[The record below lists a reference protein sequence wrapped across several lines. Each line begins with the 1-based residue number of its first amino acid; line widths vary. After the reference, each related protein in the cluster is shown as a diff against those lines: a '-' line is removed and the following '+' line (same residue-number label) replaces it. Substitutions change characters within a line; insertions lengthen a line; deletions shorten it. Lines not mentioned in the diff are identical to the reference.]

1 MSESETTSNLPDRQ
15 PSSSPRPAPVVFM
28 RGGGVFANS
37 RDVAAFFGKEHRHV
51 LRDIDNLM
59 TQAGDRLPNF
69 EQTVVERENPS
80 GGGSIQSRA
89 FDMDRDGFTLL
100 AMGFTG
106 AKALK
111 WKLAYIAA
119 FNRMEF
125 ELRAQADPA
134 VALSDPGS
142 LRILLLQ
149 NVEKVIALETKV
161 AADAPR
167 LEAFSRIA
175 EADGSLC
182 ITDAAKTL
190 QVKPKALF
198 DFLRSHGWI
207 YTPHGGR
214 GDIAYSAKLQQGLM
228 EHKTTTVHR
237 SDGSEKV
244 ITQARV
250 TPKGLARL
258 AQEFP
263 PPAVLAA

>member
-1 MSESETTSNLPDRQ
+1 MSDHENTSNLPERQ
-15 PSSSPRPAPVVFM
+15 PQADPASTPLVFM
-28 RGGGVFANS
+28 RAGAVFANS
-37 RDVAAFFGKEHRHV
+37 RDVAAFFGKQHGHV
-51 LRDIDNLM
+51 LRDIDVLIAS
-59 TQAGDRLPNF
+59 AGPLSSF
-69 EQTVVERENPS
+69 GEGWFTLASTGEQRH
-80 GGGSIQSRA
+80 RC

-111 WKLAYIAA
+111 WKLAYIEA
-119 FNRMEF
+119 FNRMEA
-125 ELRAQADPA
+125 ELRSQLDPA
-134 VALSDPGS
+134 VALSDPNS

-149 NVEKVIALETKV
+149 NVEKVIALESKV

-167 LEAFSRIA
+167 LEAFHRFA

-182 ITDAAKTL
+182 ITDTAKTL
-190 QVKPKALF
+190 QLRPKALF
-198 DFLRSHGWI
+198 DFLRAHGWI
-207 YTPHGGR
+207 YTPHGSR
-214 GDIAYSAKLQQGLM
+214 GDIAYSTKLQQGLM

-244 ITQARV
+244 VTQARI

-263 PPAVLAA
+263 PPMKLVA